1 MMDVGTIIYYYP
13 TDGYL
18 HYFKC
23 LSTTKN
29 PAINILLLLFYFTGK
44 FFSIISPRS
53 RIAGSMR
60 TKHI

>member
-23 LSTTKN
+23 LSITKN
-29 PAINILLLLFYFTGK
+29 PVINILLLLFYFTSE
-44 FFSIISPRS
+44 FLSMISPRS